1 MQDSREYENWKWLSL
16 ESFDD
21 RLLETLDYKDQWKS
35 LIQYGHEN
43 QMHVQALKLD
53 GEAVYG
59 SLVYSDEGEDVQK
72 VFSYY
77 INKDQLVT
85 IGLDTRSLKQVNE
98 HDLQQKLQ
106 ESEQAPEGFFV
117 LLHGLAKHYLDGI
130 DEFEQKMEKVLQE
143 VQRNNKSSILN
154 KIYDLRHSL
163 LTWKS
168 LILKVVEVK
177 KGIEEAFLGETD
189 SWVEFKRID
198 KQLERGMS
206 LLKEYQEE
214 IDTIIRLEEVI
225 STNNGNEIMKSL
237 TIITILFTPLT
248 AWSALWGMNFEKM
261 PELKWELGYPLAI
274 LLIVSTT
281 VLIYWYMNS
290 KGYMKDLLKRRK
302 D

>member
-1 MQDSREYENWKWLSL
+1 MHDSREYENWKWLSL

-72 VFSYY
+72 VFRYY

-130 DEFEQKMEKVLQE
+130 DEFEQKMEKVLKE

-214 IDTIIRLEEVI
+214 IDTVIRLEEVI

-281 VLIYWYMNS
+281 VFIYWYMNS

>member
-1 MQDSREYENWKWLSL
+1 MGDSREYVNWKWLSL
-16 ESFDD
+16 DSFDD
-21 RLLETLDYKDQWKS
+21 ELLGTLDYADQWKS

-53 GEAVYG
+53 GEVVYG

-72 VFSYY
+72 ILRYY
-77 INKDQLVT
+77 INKHQLVT
-85 IGLDTRSLKQVNE
+85 IGLDTRSLKRVNE
-98 HDLQQKLQ
+98 RDLQQKLQ

-130 DEFEQKMEKVLQE
+130 DEFEQKMEKVLKE
-143 VQRNNKSSILN
+143 VQRNNKSNILN

-163 LTWKS
+163 LFWKS
-168 LILKVVEVK
+168 LLLKVVEVK

-189 SWVEFKRID
+189 SWTEYKRID
-198 KQLERGMS
+198 KQLERAMS

-274 LLIVSTT
+274 LIIVATT
-281 VLIYWYMNS
+281 IFIYWYMNS

-302 D
+302 E

>member
-21 RLLETLDYKDQWKS
+21 RLLETLDYKNQWKS

-53 GEAVYG
+53 GEVVYG

-72 VFSYY
+72 VFRYY

-98 HDLQQKLQ
+98 HDLHKKLQ

-130 DEFEQKMEKVLQE
+130 DEFEQKMEKVLKE

-177 KGIEEAFLGETD
+177 KGIEEAFLGKTD
-189 SWVEFKRID
+189 SWVEYKRID

-214 IDTIIRLEEVI
+214 IDTVIRLEEVI

-274 LLIVSTT
+274 LIIVSTT
-281 VLIYWYMNS
+281 VFIYWYMNS
-290 KGYMKDLLKRRK
+290 KGYMKDLLRRRK